1 MVRCFIQRS
10 HFLHSYLQKI
20 AGIIRVRVFF
30 EKMQYIF
37 IFTKNWDTKIGWQ
50 SSHTKHSV
58 FFNYC
63 YINYD
68 EYYMGSKCK
77 MAENLQL
84 ILLSN
89 SIVSNRMW
97 TEVNTLCMSVSQ
109 KVTFRSSNSCFCLM
123 TFQPEPKLFK
133 ANLRRR

>member
-1 MVRCFIQRS
+1 MITYFFKRKTTCNFFLVRCFIKRS

-68 EYYMGSKCK
+68 EYYMGAKTEIISLTFLWDTSPRLLIK
-77 MAENLQL
+77 MRILQ
-84 ILLSN
+84 
-89 SIVSNRMW
+89 VCYMRNRKRCYW
-97 TEVNTLCMSVSQ
+97 VPNKFATCD
-109 KVTFRSSNSCFCLM
+109 
-123 TFQPEPKLFK
+123 
-133 ANLRRR
+133 